1 MAEVALKVAAV
12 RVDPLAADE
21 LAILELAD
29 VLLSRL
35 EVDVGA
41 LAVLLS
47 IGPVARVDV
56 LVRVGHDAFAV
67 PLPILPVTV
76 VLADLGVHLLADSVL
91 VVVNPGALVLD
102 WLLLGVGPRVS
113 VVSLSMAFLLTE
125 KAYIVRINSYGKDE
139 KSAAFIC
146 FPR

>member
-1 MAEVALKVAAV
+1 MTKVALEVAAV

-41 LAVLLS
+41 LAVFLS
-47 IGPVARVDV
+47 IGPVTRVDV
-56 LVRVGHDAFAV
+56 LVRVGHDAFAM
-67 PLPILPVTV
+67 PLAILPVAV

-102 WLLLGVGPRVS
+102 WLLLGVGPRVG
-113 VVSLSMAFLLTE
+113 VVSLSMAFLLKE
-125 KAYIVRINSYGKDE
+125 KANIFRINSYGKDE
-139 KSAAFIC
+139 KSAAFTC
-146 FPR
+146 FPK